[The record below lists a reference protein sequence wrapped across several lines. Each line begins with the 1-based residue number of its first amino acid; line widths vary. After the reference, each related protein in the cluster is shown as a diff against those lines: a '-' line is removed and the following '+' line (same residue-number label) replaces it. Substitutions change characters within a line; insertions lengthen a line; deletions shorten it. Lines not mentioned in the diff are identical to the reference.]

1 MSVEWDGGYDAP
13 RALRGVSFGE
23 RMAGGYRDER
33 EAAMAANE
41 VLQRENAEL
50 KEKLEA
56 LEAAAREGGL
66 VVPATAEPKESSATT
81 WAIVAVAVLLCTAFV
96 GFFYVMRPTG

>member
-1 MSVEWDGGYDAP
+1 
-13 RALRGVSFGE
+13 
-23 RMAGGYRDER
+23 MAGGYRDER

-50 KEKLEA
+50 KQKLEA
-56 LEAAAREGGL
+56 LEASAREGGL
-66 VVPATAEPKESSATT
+66 TVAATEEPKESSATT

>member
-1 MSVEWDGGYDAP
+1 
-13 RALRGVSFGE
+13 
-23 RMAGGYRDER
+23 MAGGYRDER

-66 VVPATAEPKESSATT
+66 TVPATGEPKESSATT
-81 WAIVAVAVLLCTAFV
+81 WAIVVVAVLLCTAFV
-96 GFFYVMRPTG
+96 GFFYLLRPPG